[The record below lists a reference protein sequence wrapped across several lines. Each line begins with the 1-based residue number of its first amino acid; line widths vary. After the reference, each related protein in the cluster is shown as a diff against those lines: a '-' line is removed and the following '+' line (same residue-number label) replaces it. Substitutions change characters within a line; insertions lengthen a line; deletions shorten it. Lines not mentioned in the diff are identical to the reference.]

1 MISNSR
7 KCCIIGPSIF
17 VSINSVILWLSFKKQ
32 GKRGSCWYNEGPPK
46 LFNMNYRTKLV
57 LEWISKLLFIF
68 YLFTCFSFSKLH
80 LQCMFRILHPLPVG
94 WIWMLQ
100 EPSKKNIFFVSIEH
114 LKGGEY
120 FIYNKICCAVQLS
133 HNINWQT

>member
-68 YLFTCFSFSKLH
+68 CLFTCFSFSKLH

-100 EPSKKNIFFVSIEH
+100 EPIFCLYWTFKRRRVFHIQQNMLCSTTVS
-114 LKGGEY
+114 
-120 FIYNKICCAVQLS
+120 
-133 HNINWQT
+133 